1 MNDAIG
7 QWVPASILAGALMGA
22 TALLWRMFAHRFDRF
37 EQSIESLKER
47 MPHVATLEQLG
58 RLGDRFDE
66 RHTKL
71 SDRISILENNRIR
84 RR

>member
-1 MNDAIG
+1 MIEQTA
-7 QWVPASILAGALMGA
+7 QWVPATILAGALFGA
-22 TALLWRMFAHRFDRF
+22 VTLLWRMFARRFDKF
-37 EQSIESLKER
+37 EHTLESLRER

-71 SDRISILENNRIR
+71 SDRISILENNRVR

>member
-1 MNDAIG
+1 MNEIVG
-7 QWVPASILAGALMGA
+7 QWIPNSIMAACFLGSITM
-22 TALLWRMFAHRFDRF
+22 LWRMFANRLDKF
-37 EQSIESLKER
+37 EQTLEALKER

-71 SDRISILENNRIR
+71 SDRISILENNRVR